1 MTFFLFSFRQTPQT
15 YVCNRVVR
23 HYKFKEN
30 PNNFLAYRKPPIV
43 LFYDRRLFCIMSI
56 FAGAF
61 HDATDGVR
69 SMMAYL
75 LAALDLMADG
85 AGA

>member
-1 MTFFLFSFRQTPQT
+1 
-15 YVCNRVVR
+15 
-23 HYKFKEN
+23 
-30 PNNFLAYRKPPIV
+30 
-43 LFYDRRLFCIMSI
+43 MSI